1 MTPIIIT
8 IIIMGVFLLG
18 IFVRKRGAIEMKNS
32 ADIRRDNKK
41 SIYRFLLE
49 DRGAVRTS
57 RTMEQP
63 EGERLRQYTK
73 QEVAAAT
80 GLSPATCN
88 TLLNDMERAGI
99 VQGGRKKAGDVGRS
113 SVLYQIREDHEH
125 YLALYFYVE
134 HGKKIAVC
142 TLLSAAGN
150 VWAREEEACDLLDYT
165 RLVDIIFRM
174 TQRYGLPAQIIVGVP
189 GIAEDGVIRHC
200 DIPELEGEP
209 LKRRLE
215 DGFSIP
221 VAMETDMH
229 FKAYGY
235 YRKNGRDDEVTTRA
249 YFPSHVLP
257 GTATI
262 HRGTIISGSSGFAGM
277 TGFLPSDVSREEQLE
292 LLNPKDCL
300 PFLVQSLSAVIVL
313 LNPGKIVLTG
323 DLVTDAILLET
334 RKKCLEYIPQEYMPE
349 FLRVDSFDDCYLEGM
364 FQTAVDR
371 KEM

>member
-1 MTPIIIT
+1 M
-8 IIIMGVFLLG
+8 
-18 IFVRKRGAIEMKNS
+18 
-32 ADIRRDNKK
+32 
-41 SIYRFLLE
+41 
-49 DRGAVRTS
+49 
-57 RTMEQP
+57 
-63 EGERLRQYTK
+63 
-73 QEVAAAT
+73 
-80 GLSPATCN
+80 
-88 TLLNDMERAGI
+88 
-99 VQGGRKKAGDVGRS
+99 GRS
-113 SVLYQIREDHEH
+113 SVLYQIREDHEC
-125 YLALYFYVE
+125 YLALYFFVE
-134 HGKKIAVC
+134 QGKKIAVC
-142 TLLSAAGN
+142 TLLSAAGD
-150 VWAREEEACDLLDYT
+150 VCAREEEACDLLDYT

-189 GIAEDGVIRHC
+189 GIAEGGVIRHC

-215 DGFSIP
+215 EGFSIP

-235 YRKNGRDDEVTTRA
+235 YRRNGRDDEVITLA

>member
-1 MTPIIIT
+1 
-8 IIIMGVFLLG
+8 
-18 IFVRKRGAIEMKNS
+18 MKNS

-57 RTMEQP
+57 RTMQQP

-125 YLALYFYVE
+125 YLALYVYVE

-189 GIAEDGVIRHC
+189 GIAEGGVIRHC

-215 DGFSIP
+215 EGFSIP

-235 YRKNGRDDEVTTRA
+235 YRRNGRDDEVITLA

-313 LNPGKIVLTG
+313 VNPGKIVLT
-323 DLVTDAILLET
+323 
-334 RKKCLEYIPQEYMPE
+334 
-349 FLRVDSFDDCYLEGM
+349 
-364 FQTAVDR
+364 
-371 KEM
+371 

>member
-1 MTPIIIT
+1 
-8 IIIMGVFLLG
+8 
-18 IFVRKRGAIEMKNS
+18 MKNS

-41 SIYRFLLE
+41 SIYRFLLAGR
-49 DRGAVRTS
+49 DAVWTS
-57 RTMEQP
+57 RTMERP
-63 EGERLRQYTK
+63 GGESLQQYTK

-99 VQGGRKKAGDVGRS
+99 VLGGTKKAKDVGRS
-113 SVLYQIREDHEH
+113 SVLYQIREDHER
-125 YLALYFYVE
+125 YLALYFYTE
-134 HGKKIAVC
+134 HGKKIAVS
-142 TLLSAAGN
+142 TLFSAAGN
-150 VWAREEEACDLLDYT
+150 IWAREQEECDLLDYT

-174 TQRYGLPAQIIVGVP
+174 TQRYDLPAQIIVGVP
-189 GIAEDGVIRHC
+189 GIAEGGVIRHC

-209 LKRRLE
+209 LKRKLE

-221 VAMETDMH
+221 VTMETDMH

-235 YRKNGRDDEVTTRA
+235 YRKNKSDDEVITLA

-262 HRGTIISGSSGFAGM
+262 HRGTIISGSNGFAGM
-277 TGFLPSDVSREEQLE
+277 TGFLPSDVSREEQLD
-292 LLNPKDCL
+292 LLNPKDCM

-323 DLVTDAILLET
+323 DLVTDSILEET
-334 RKKCLEYIPQEYMPE
+334 RKKCLEFIPSEYMPE
-349 FLRVDSFDDCYLEGM
+349 FLQVESFDSCYLEGM
-364 FQTAVDR
+364 FQAAVDR

>member
-1 MTPIIIT
+1 
-8 IIIMGVFLLG
+8 
-18 IFVRKRGAIEMKNS
+18 MKNS
-32 ADIRRDNKK
+32 ADIRRENKK

-49 DRGAVRTS
+49 GRGKVRRS
-57 RTMEQP
+57 RAAEP
-63 EGERLRQYTK
+63 SDKGELPQYTK

-88 TLLNDMERAGI
+88 TLLNDMEREGMVHGVA
-99 VQGGRKKAGDVGRS
+99 KKAGDVGRS
-113 SVLYQIREDHEH
+113 SVLYQIREEHEH
-125 YLALYFYVE
+125 YLVLYFYVE
-134 HGKKIAVC
+134 HGKKIAVS
-142 TLLSAAGN
+142 TLFSAVGR
-150 VWAREEEACDLLDYT
+150 VQVQERQECDLLDYT
-165 RLVDIIFRM
+165 RLVDLMFHM

-189 GIAEDGVIRHC
+189 GIAEGGVIRHC

-209 LKRRLE
+209 LKQKLE
-215 DGFSIP
+215 EGFSIP
-221 VAMETDMH
+221 VTMETDMH

-235 YRKNGRDDEVTTRA
+235 YRKNGNDDEVITLA

-262 HRGTIISGSSGFAGM
+262 YKGTILSGSSGFAGM

-292 LLNPKDCL
+292 LLNPKECL

-323 DLVTDAILLET
+323 DLVTDSILEET
-334 RKKCLEYIPQEYMPE
+334 RKKCLEFIPSEYMPE
-349 FLRVDSFDDCYLEGM
+349 FLQVESFDSCYLEGM
-364 FQTAVDR
+364 FQAAVDR